1 MSDLRQPPADL
12 IGEGSGSFFHAV
24 SHSNEDL
31 GSLEVHYHRPA
42 RLRAPIPVVFV
53 MHGQRRNGSSYRN
66 RWGRYAEKHGFL
78 LLVPEF
84 DLKMYPSV
92 PHYNLA
98 RMVARVTGSRIR
110 PEEEWA
116 FHKIEGVFE
125 AVRNAVPGISP
136 TYSIYGHSAGA
147 QFVHRLVLFHPAAS
161 FHLAIAA
168 NAGWYTLPCQET
180 GFPYGVAGVPLD
192 DARLAH
198 ALQKRLLVLL
208 GESDTDQAHPLL
220 RRNKQTLRQGRN
232 RLERG
237 RTFFQHGQFA
247 AGRLQ
252 VEFRWEL
259 EIVKRARHLDQTMAR
274 AAVHHLAA
282 AFPE

>member
-1 MSDLRQPPADL
+1 LSDLLQPPANL
-12 IGEGSGSFFHAV
+12 IGEGSGSFTQVV
-24 SHSNEDL
+24 SHSQDGL

-42 RLRAPIPVVFV
+42 RLRMPIPVVFV

-66 RWGRYAEKHGFL
+66 RWVRYAEKHGFL

-84 DLKMYPSV
+84 DPKMYPSV

-98 RMVARVTGSRIR
+98 RMVARVTGSRFR
-110 PEEEWA
+110 PEEDWA
-116 FHKIEGVFE
+116 FHQIESVFE
-125 AVRNAVPGISP
+125 AVRSAVTGIRP

-168 NAGWYTLPCQET
+168 NAGWYTLPCQNT
-180 GFPYGVAGVPLD
+180 GFPYGVAGVPVD
-192 DARLAH
+192 DTRLAH

-237 RTFFQHGQFA
+237 RTFFQHGQLA
-247 AGRLQ
+247 ASRLQ
-252 VEFRWEL
+252 VDLRWEM
-259 EIVKRARHLDQTMAR
+259 EIVKRARHLDQTMSR
-274 AAVHHLAA
+274 AAVQHLAA
-282 AFPE
+282 AFTE